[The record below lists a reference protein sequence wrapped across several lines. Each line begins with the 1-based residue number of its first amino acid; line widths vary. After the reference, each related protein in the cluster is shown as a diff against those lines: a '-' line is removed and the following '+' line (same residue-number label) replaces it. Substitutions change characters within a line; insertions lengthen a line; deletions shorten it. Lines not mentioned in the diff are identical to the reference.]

1 MSAFFFQ
8 PFEFVIIIGGALGA
22 FVCANSMHV
31 VKTTLSQA
39 TGTLKPPNTVKIFT
53 LSYCCFFMHSP
64 TKHVKRVY
72 LSLEDIIDNP
82 ESSPSSPPEFSPT
95 TI

>member
-39 TGTLKPPNTVKIFT
+39 TGTLKASKYSKDFYLELTAV
-53 LSYCCFFMHSP
+53 FFMHSP
-64 TKHVKRVY
+64 TKHVRGF
-72 LSLEDIIDNP
+72 IIAGRYHR
-82 ESSPSSPPEFSPT
+82 
-95 TI
+95 